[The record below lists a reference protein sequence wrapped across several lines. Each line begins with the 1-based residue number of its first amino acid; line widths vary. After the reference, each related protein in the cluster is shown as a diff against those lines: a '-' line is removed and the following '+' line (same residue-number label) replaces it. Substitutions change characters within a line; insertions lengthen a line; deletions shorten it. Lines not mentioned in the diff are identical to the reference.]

1 MGLADDA
8 KNKGEEF
15 SGKAKESVGD
25 AVGNDDLKREG
36 QGDQVESKF
45 KQAGDKVK
53 DAANDIKDSFKG
65 NK

>member
-1 MGLADDA
+1 MGIMDDA

-36 QGDQVESKF
+36 KADQVESKF

-53 DAANDIKDSFKG
+53 DAANDIKDSFDK
-65 NK
+65 